1 MKGKFGNLSVNAK
14 ENYIYTRR
22 LSEYS
27 ELNQKLYLW
36 VIQETK
42 LGNTYYNTE
51 GSYTN
56 YSTKFVVEA
65 KEIKRTTLPQLN
77 LILQKFSIGHW
88 TSSTSNETGNYTY
101 INFNFPSSTENRK
114 FTLKIGK
121 ITNTTILN
129 KIKNND
135 YSGITELLT
144 YAKNNN
150 SIYSKELTTTSTA
163 YFGEFSIIIALIFS
177 IASAW
182 GSYYYSDKIVL
193 ASCHARPATR
203 EEDLKLVNI
212 LDALMVTAGLPKKPD
227 LYVVEDAQPNAF
239 ATGRNPEHAIICVTT
254 GLLQKLDYYELEG
267 VIAHEMSHI
276 KNYDILL
283 SAVVSVFVGLI
294 VMLSDM
300 FSRIIFWGG
309 SKDRDSDSKAN
320 GILMLLGL
328 ICLILS
334 PIFGTLMQLALS
346 RRREFLADST
356 AVEFTRN
363 PDGLISALQKLE
375 NDPNE
380 LKSANSATANMYIIN
395 PFKKNGEK
403 GKRKTSS
410 LWSTHPSTE
419 DRIEALR
426 NIK

>member
-1 MKGKFGNLSVNAK
+1 MFKTIKKNKFESAIIVSIFIIAVTLIIYYICNA
-14 ENYIYTRR
+14 
-22 LSEYS
+22 
-27 ELNQKLYLW
+27 
-36 VIQETK
+36 
-42 LGNTYYNTE
+42 
-51 GSYTN
+51 
-56 YSTKFVVEA
+56 
-65 KEIKRTTLPQLN
+65 LN
-77 LILQKFSIGHW
+77 LGELSIL
-88 TSSTSNETGNYTY
+88 
-101 INFNFPSSTENRK
+101 
-114 FTLKIGK
+114 
-121 ITNTTILN
+121 
-129 KIKNND
+129 
-135 YSGITELLT
+135 
-144 YAKNNN
+144 
-150 SIYSKELTTTSTA
+150 
-163 YFGEFSIIIALIFS
+163 IALIFS

-193 ASCHARPATR
+193 ASCRARPATK

-239 ATGRNPEHAIICVTT
+239 ATGRNPEHAVICVTT
-254 GLLQKLDYYELEG
+254 GLLKKLNYYELEG

-300 FSRIIFWGG
+300 FSRIMFWG
-309 SKDRDSDSKAN
+309 SLKDDRDNDSKAN

-328 ICLILS
+328 IFLILS

-346 RRREFLADST
+346 RKREFLADAT

-363 PDGLISALQKLE
+363 PDGLISALEKLE

-380 LKSANSATANMYIIN
+380 LETANSATANMYIIN
-395 PFKKNGEK
+395 PFKKNGDK

-410 LWSTHPSTE
+410 LWSTHPSTA

-426 NIK
+426 NIR